1 MHTESLDY
9 SIDDCAFKP
18 RRTRRNHRL
27 DRTETCKECLF
38 CLTNT
43 LSCDS
48 VETPWA
54 ASRLLA
60 RDKAGL
66 TQWNMNLGTT
76 SGIYIQEKNVL
87 KELHRLES
95 SIYEGHLFET
105 GGSLS
110 TFDGAM
116 FETGH
121 VLILGMRV
129 KSRRL
134 NRRGFFLGAKNDAF
148 CTPA

>member
-1 MHTESLDY
+1 M
-9 SIDDCAFKP
+9 
-18 RRTRRNHRL
+18 
-27 DRTETCKECLF
+27 
-38 CLTNT
+38 
-43 LSCDS
+43 
-48 VETPWA
+48 ETPWA

-60 RDKAGL
+60 RDIVGL

-95 SIYEGHLFET
+95 SIYEGYLFET

-134 NRRGFFLGAKNDAF
+134 NRRGFFLGAKK
-148 CTPA
+148 